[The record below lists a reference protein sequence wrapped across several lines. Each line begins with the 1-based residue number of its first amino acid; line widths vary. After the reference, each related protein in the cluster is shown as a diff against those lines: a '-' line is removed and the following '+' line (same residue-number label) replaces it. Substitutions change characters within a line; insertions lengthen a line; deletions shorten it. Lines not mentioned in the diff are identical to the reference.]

1 VDITVELGSSDHD
14 LLIEAELVCFLEGN
28 VLVAVSIE
36 CFKTVLIN
44 FLLGKAV
51 FNQFAVHIELA
62 VL

>member
-36 CFKTVLIN
+36 CFIN